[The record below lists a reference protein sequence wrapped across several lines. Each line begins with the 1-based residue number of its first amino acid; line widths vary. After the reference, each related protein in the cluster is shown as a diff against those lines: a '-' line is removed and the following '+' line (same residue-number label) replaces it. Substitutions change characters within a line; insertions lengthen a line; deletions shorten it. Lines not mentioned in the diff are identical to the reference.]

1 MARKPRKAA
10 LVKAP
15 LTTKGVPPD
24 LTPAMLALPADELQL
39 HADDEKLR
47 IVGVVIDAFRRFEVD
62 MGSEGGAAEVIYKLA
77 LEVDDLKRGL
87 TRDRRKW
94 TAEMNE
100 GLHRVVMEVAAGG
113 PIREAIFDEL
123 FEHRRSFDFIPASV
137 ASREAIKSQF
147 KKIDR
152 LLKEARAAYRP
163 YSDAEKRA
171 IRRLIRDLDDA

>member
-1 MARKPRKAA
+1 MARKPLNAS

-24 LTPAMLALPADELQL
+24 LTPAMLGLPPEELQL

-47 IVGVVIDAFRRFEVD
+47 IVGVVIDAFRRFDVD
-62 MGSEGGAAEVIYKLA
+62 MGSETGAMEVIYRLA

-94 TAEMNE
+94 TAKMNE
-100 GLHRVVMEVAAGG
+100 ALHRVVMEVAAGG
-113 PIREAIFDEL
+113 PVKEAIFDDL
-123 FEHRRSFDFIPASV
+123 FERRRSLPFIPKTV
-137 ASREAIKSQF
+137 GSREAIKSQF
-147 KKIDR
+147 KKVDR

-171 IRRLIRDLDDA
+171 IRRLIKDLDDA